1 MVCIE
6 SSAEDTSD
14 IPRRNRLKKLLGRA
28 PSIEMPKLKPPF
40 DFDNVKPVP
49 MPGSEKPP
57 LSPDATDLNPH
68 QDINPLQTME
78 FRDMNGNGIEDRA
91 EGIYRDRDLIPY
103 DPNRE
108 FRNLQKMFDTS
119 ERLSEVVG

>member
-1 MVCIE
+1 MIGIE
-6 SSAEDTSD
+6 SSAEDTSVPPLKNRLRD
-14 IPRRNRLKKLLGRA
+14 LLNEGRKFTEIPRMPRPKKRF
-28 PSIEMPKLKPPF
+28 PDM
-40 DFDNVKPVP
+40 D
-49 MPGSEKPP
+49 PGMMIPKPP